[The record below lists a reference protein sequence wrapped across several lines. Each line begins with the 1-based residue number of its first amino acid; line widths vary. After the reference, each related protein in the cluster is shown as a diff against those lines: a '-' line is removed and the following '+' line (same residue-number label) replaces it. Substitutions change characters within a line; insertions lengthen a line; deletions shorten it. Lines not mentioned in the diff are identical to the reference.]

1 MVSSESTWRMY
12 SPVAREIPR
21 LRVSDTPEL
30 GKLYSLILGSFS
42 EKLFTI
48 SVVSSVEPSF
58 TMITSKSGKDCV
70 IMLSRHSRIVFAEL
84 YTGMIIENK
93 GVDAILIIL
102 SVNRVNIYI
111 ILCKINL
118 VNCIME

>member
-1 MVSSESTWRMY
+1 MY
-12 SPVAREIPR
+12 SPVEKLIPR
-21 LRVSDTPEL
+21 LRVSETPEF
-30 GKLYSLILGSFS
+30 GKLYSLILVSFS

-48 SVVSSVEPSF
+48 SAVSSVEPSF

-70 IMLSRHSRIVFAEL
+70 TILYRHSRIVFAEL
-84 YTGMIIENK
+84 YTGITIENK